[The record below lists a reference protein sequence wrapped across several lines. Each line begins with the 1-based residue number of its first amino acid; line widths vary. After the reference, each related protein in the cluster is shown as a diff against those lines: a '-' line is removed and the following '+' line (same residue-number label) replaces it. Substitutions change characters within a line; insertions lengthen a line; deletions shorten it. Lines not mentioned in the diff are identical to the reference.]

1 MSNNSIKMIR
11 KRGGCIEDNDSGNVY
26 VGSDANDPSVVVGE
40 ANVTITPGK
49 GGSLKTCDSGIDDIC
64 SKSMP
69 GWLAALPIPNLP
81 SKVITPQS
89 FPYFNY
95 IVPIATIGIACSVFL
110 KKGVDDGQ

>member
-1 MSNNSIKMIR
+1 MSNDIKTIR
-11 KRGGCIEDNDSGNVY
+11 KRDGCLEDDDTGCIY
-26 VGSDANDPSVVVGE
+26 VGSNSSDPSIVVGE

-110 KKGVDDGQ
+110 KKGDANG